1 MGDFEWLLCFFNST
15 SQGLDVSQTILNRLL
30 SSPNPSFASSAHS
43 SYELKK
49 IASQDSSNTTASNPT
64 IYQGSYDYK
73 YHGCYNETT
82 QIQDSAEDRA
92 LADGT
97 HLVKAG
103 KMTVPMCLDFCTSNG
118 TQYKYAGLEWSR
130 ECWCSPYLS
139 SLSAKLS
146 DDDCE
151 NPCEGNSSQIC
162 GGPLRL
168 SVYQLSEG
176 DASNRGQC
184 YRYQEPYSVSQSWR
198 YHCCHCNVLKRS
210 CLGTMKKLC

>member
-1 MGDFEWLLCFFNST
+1 MTGALYNT
-15 SQGLDVSQTILNRLL
+15 AILL
-30 SSPNPSFASSAHS
+30 SIVT
-43 SYELKK
+43 LV
-49 IASQDSSNTTASNPT
+49 ASQDSSNTTASNPT

-130 ECWCSPYLS
+130 FVEDH
-139 SLSAKLS
+139 S
-146 DDDCE
+146 D
-151 NPCEGNSSQIC
+151 
-162 GGPLRL
+162 
-168 SVYQLSEG
+168 
-176 DASNRGQC
+176 
-184 YRYQEPYSVSQSWR
+184 
-198 YHCCHCNVLKRS
+198 
-210 CLGTMKKLC
+210 

>member
-1 MGDFEWLLCFFNST
+1 
-15 SQGLDVSQTILNRLL
+15 
-30 SSPNPSFASSAHS
+30 
-43 SYELKK
+43 
-49 IASQDSSNTTASNPT
+49 ASQDYSNTTTSKST
-64 IYQGSYDYK
+64 IYRGSDNYK

-82 QIQDSAEDRA
+82 QIQDSAEYRA

-176 DASNRGQC
+176 DASNRGAVL
-184 YRYQEPYSVSQSWR
+184 SVPGAILSLSI
-198 YHCCHCNVLKRS
+198 VALS
-210 CLGTMKKLC
+210 LLSL

>member
-1 MGDFEWLLCFFNST
+1 MTGALYNT
-15 SQGLDVSQTILNRLL
+15 AILL
-30 SSPNPSFASSAHS
+30 SIVT
-43 SYELKK
+43 LV
-49 IASQDSSNTTASNPT
+49 ASQDSSNTTASNPT

-130 ECWCSPYLS
+130 LLGNAGVLHTCQAFQQS
-139 SLSAKLS
+139 SAMMIVRTRARVTRLRFVEDHS
-146 DDDCE
+146 D
-151 NPCEGNSSQIC
+151 
-162 GGPLRL
+162 
-168 SVYQLSEG
+168 
-176 DASNRGQC
+176 
-184 YRYQEPYSVSQSWR
+184 
-198 YHCCHCNVLKRS
+198 
-210 CLGTMKKLC
+210 

>member
-1 MGDFEWLLCFFNST
+1 MAGALYVT
-15 SQGLDVSQTILNRLL
+15 AILL
-30 SSPNPSFASSAHS
+30 SIVS
-43 SYELKK
+43 LVK
-49 IASQDSSNTTASNPT
+49 SQDSPNNTASNPS
-64 IYQGSYDYK
+64 IYRGSDDYK

-176 DASNRGQC
+176 HASNRGAVL
-184 YRYQEPYSVSQSWR
+184 SVPGAILSLSIMT
-198 YHCCHCNVLKRS
+198 LS
-210 CLGTMKKLC
+210 LLSL